1 MRHYYDERLISNLTL
16 SQDPY
21 FRRKCDI
28 RCHSTRSNKFL
39 VTRDVA
45 AQLKFSKPALIHAKF
60 LDALQGPG
68 SKMSAS
74 IDSSSIKLTDTP
86 KQILKKV
93 QIHAFSGGQETLEEH
108 RAKGGNPDIDVPY
121 QYLKFFLEVRSLLC

>member
-1 MRHYYDERLISNLTL
+1 V
-16 SQDPY
+16 
-21 FRRKCDI
+21 DI
-28 RCHSTRSNKFL
+28 RLHSAHSDKFP

-45 AQLKFSKPALIHAKF
+45 AQLKFSKPALIHTRF

-86 KQILKKV
+86 KQIKIKV
-93 QIHAFSGGQETLEEH
+93 KMHAFSGGKETLEEH
-108 RAKGGNPDIDVPY
+108 RAEGGNPDIDVAY
-121 QYLKFFLEVRSLLC
+121 QYLKFFLEVRSLLRSGSGR